1 MLRVLTAA
9 CGSSSL
15 TRDGTQA
22 PCTGAQSLNHWAPGK
37 SLSVLFCVYL
47 SALPHPPA
55 TVSLSTYFSPLSLF
69 LSLSVW
75 VSFHLS
81 PSLSVSLLLSLPY
94 LTSLF
99 CRCPFVCFSHFGVF
113 VCPCRLSPHY
123 GAFWASPPHPSS
135 FITACLSVSH

>member
-1 MLRVLTAA
+1 MTEH
-9 CGSSSL
+9 
-15 TRDGTQA
+15 A
-22 PCTGAQSLNHWAPGK
+22 PSLNCSMWIQFPDQGWNPGSLHWGSESSPLGPREVPLC
-37 SLSVLFCVYL
+37 SFLCSPLCPHPLSV
-47 SALPHPPA
+47 
-55 TVSLSTYFSPLSLF
+55 STYFSPLSLF